1 MWPTLQLGIKIDDE
15 NIQRYGDTFAGV
27 YERYDNRV
35 HHKFPAFG
43 VKPRTALPSEE
54 EVFNELLSEG
64 VILTYDMVMA
74 DQNQELDQK
83 SAVTVLED
91 SHS

>member
-43 VKPRTALPSEE
+43 GKPRTALPSEE